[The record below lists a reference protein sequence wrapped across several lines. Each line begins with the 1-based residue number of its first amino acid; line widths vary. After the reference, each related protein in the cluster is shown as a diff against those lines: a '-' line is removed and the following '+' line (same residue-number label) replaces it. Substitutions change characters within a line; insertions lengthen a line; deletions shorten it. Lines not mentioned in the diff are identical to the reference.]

1 MVNECL
7 LLWQWCACSSGVV
20 GLCGGAWSLVW
31 CSVVLCCGG
40 LTYRLTMHQGR
51 FQKRSEVQCG
61 DVGRRVE
68 VRGCATR
75 PQVRSIKPC
84 SPSATCVTT
93 NQMEQSG
100 EKPRKRVGSIAHR
113 VDHSLFATTSSKQQA
128 APRQAQV
135 HVHVRVEVKVE
146 VEASR
151 GRESITE
158 GRGGEMDQ

>member
-1 MVNECL
+1 M
-7 LLWQWCACSSGVV
+7 LWGVV
-20 GLCGGAWSLVW
+20 TGMVHCG
-31 CSVVLCCGG
+31 VVL
-40 LTYRLTMHQGR
+40 RWA
-51 FQKRSEVQCG
+51 
-61 DVGRRVE
+61 DVHSDDAPRKVPEAFRGAVRWGGRRVE
-68 VRGCATR
+68 VRGRATR

-128 APRQAQV
+128 APGQAQV
-135 HVHVRVEVKVE
+135 HVHVHVPVHVRVEVE

-151 GRESITE
+151 GRKAITE
-158 GRGGEMDQ
+158 GRGGRGNGSTGQSKWELTT

>member
-1 MVNECL
+1 M
-7 LLWQWCACSSGVV
+7 LWGVV
-20 GLCGGAWSLVW
+20 TGLVHCG
-31 CSVVLCCGG
+31 VVL
-40 LTYRLTMHQGR
+40 RWA
-51 FQKRSEVQCG
+51 
-61 DVGRRVE
+61 DVHTDDAPRKVPEAFRGAVRWGGRRVE
-68 VRGCATR
+68 VRGRATR

-146 VEASR
+146 VKASR

-158 GRGGEMDQ
+158 GRGGEMDQQVRASGS